1 VIVRRRRVA
10 SPAAVGN
17 ERPDRIGDP
26 GPVLVVVIV
35 VVVVVGPLRAPTGG
49 HRARAYARPE
59 AANSSQHA

>member
-1 VIVRRRRVA
+1 VRRRRVA

-35 VVVVVGPLRAPTGG
+35 VVVGPLRAPTGG
-49 HRARAYARPE
+49 HRARPYARPE